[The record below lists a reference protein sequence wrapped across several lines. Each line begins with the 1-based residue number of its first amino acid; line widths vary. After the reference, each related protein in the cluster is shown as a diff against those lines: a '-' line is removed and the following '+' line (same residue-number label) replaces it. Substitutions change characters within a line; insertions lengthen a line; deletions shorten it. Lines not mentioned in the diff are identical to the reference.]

1 LEDNPK
7 RAYVFMG
14 GTYSFYRRKVFIMKL
29 YLIRH
34 AQPKS
39 HEEDPRMPLS
49 DLGQKTMRR
58 VSEYAVAQLDLVIP
72 EIWHSEKLRAKE
84 TADILAES
92 LGITDNVQEHKGL
105 APSDN
110 VIPVRNQ
117 LMTRME
123 NLAIVGHLPFLS
135 KLTSL
140 LLYDSEEDASQINFE
155 TGCII
160 CLRRDE
166 YNNWALDWMV
176 TPDSIPRLYG

>member
-1 LEDNPK
+1 
-7 RAYVFMG
+7 
-14 GTYSFYRRKVFIMKL
+14 MKL

-58 VSEYAVAQLDLVIP
+58 VSEYAAAQLDLA

-84 TADILAES
+84 TAAILAES

-110 VIPVRNQ
+110 VMDVKTR
-117 LMTRME
+117 LMNRME

-135 KLTSL
+135 KLASL
-140 LLYDSEEDASQINFE
+140 LLYGSEEDANRINFE
-155 TGCII
+155 TGCIV
-160 CLRRDE
+160 CLNRDE
-166 YNNWALDWMV
+166 YDNWTLDWMI
-176 TPDSIPRLYG
+176 TPDTIPRLYG